1 MSSNSLIPGVVKQ
14 LALVAFH
21 DWMAVMAVL
30 LSGGVGVPKV
40 VLLTLCTCED
50 CPLVCGYSNGLQG
63 LLLCATMSLH
73 LLACPAPLL
82 RVSYFFL
89 MRAHQFGPSTAF
101 SQDARAVQPLSTL
114 GSCVPLSDLC
124 HSSCFRHL
132 TSAQHSA
139 AAWISCCISSFLQ
152 L

>member
-50 CPLVCGYSNGLQG
+50 CPLVCGYSNGL
-63 LLLCATMSLH
+63 
-73 LLACPAPLL
+73 
-82 RVSYFFL
+82 
-89 MRAHQFGPSTAF
+89 
-101 SQDARAVQPLSTL
+101 
-114 GSCVPLSDLC
+114 
-124 HSSCFRHL
+124 
-132 TSAQHSA
+132 
-139 AAWISCCISSFLQ
+139 
-152 L
+152 